1 MAAPE
6 TVLEAS
12 GLTKR
17 FGGGFFARRDPLTA
31 VDAVSLNVRRG
42 ETLGIVGESG
52 SGKSTL
58 ARMLVGLIRPT
69 SGAIALDGR
78 DVDPA
83 SAAGRA
89 ALRRRAQFVFQ
100 DSASA
105 FNPRRTIGASL
116 SAPLIGLTR
125 MTAREREPRVA
136 ELLEQVGLR
145 AEHAGR
151 YPHAF
156 SGGQLQRAG
165 VARALAAEPE
175 IVVLDE
181 PVSALDVSVQAQ
193 ILALLRRLKDERGLT
208 MVFVSHDLA
217 VAEALCDRVA
227 VMRRGRIVEEGAAR
241 EVIGRP
247 RDDYVRALVAAAR
260 DPAGRLAADTPVG

>member
-1 MAAPE
+1 MAPPE
-6 TVLEAS
+6 TVLEAR

-17 FGGGFFARRDPLTA
+17 FGGGLFARREALTA
-31 VDAVSLNVRRG
+31 VDDVSIDVRRG

-58 ARMLVGLIRPT
+58 ARMLVGLIAPT
-69 SGAIALDGR
+69 SGGIALDGR

-116 SAPLIGLTR
+116 AAPLVGLTGLGA
-125 MTAREREPRVA
+125 TERGSRVA
-136 ELLEQVGLR
+136 ALLEQVGLR
-145 AEHAGR
+145 PEHAGR
-151 YPHAF
+151 FPHAF

-165 VARALAAEPE
+165 IARALAAEPE
-175 IVVLDE
+175 VVVLDE

-193 ILALLRRLKDERGLT
+193 ILALLRRLKAGRELT

-217 VAEALCDRVA
+217 VVEALCDRVA
-227 VMRRGRIVEEGAAR
+227 VMRRGRIVEQGAAR
-241 EVIGRP
+241 EVIGQP
-247 RDDYVRALVAAAR
+247 RETYVRALVAAAR
-260 DPAGRLAADTPVG
+260 APVATRPA